1 MSANR
6 IRAHEG
12 VIENFCGRT
21 ANPTYTAEELSYHL
35 ELTKAR
41 MVVADPSTIL
51 IALQGARASGI
62 SPAYIMSFDPVP
74 EGTYPDM
81 QSLIA
86 LGSREH
92 RQYRERRFS
101 AGEGKRKLA
110 FLSFS
115 SGTTGKPKVIG
126 GSSLSRLNPLFTH
139 SSGCHGLALQY
150 HRTYRTSSPL
160 PPTKR
165 HQQFFAHESVRRK

>member
-12 VIENFCGRT
+12 LIEIFCGRT

-41 MVVADPSTIL
+41 MVVADPPTIS
-51 IALQGARASGI
+51 IALEGARASGI
-62 SPAYIMSFDPVP
+62 SPADITSFDPVL
-74 EGTYPDM
+74 GGACPDM

-92 RQYRERRFS
+92 RQYREQRFS

-126 GSSLSRLNPLFTH
+126 GPSLSHLRLLLTH

-160 PPTKR
+160 PPTER
-165 HQQFFAHESVRRK
+165 HQQFFAHESVRHK

>member
-12 VIENFCGRT
+12 IIENFCGRT

-41 MVVADPSTIL
+41 MVVADPSTIS
-51 IALQGARASGI
+51 IALEGAHASGI
-62 SPAYIMSFDPVP
+62 SPAYIISFDPVP
-74 EGTYPDM
+74 EGTCPDM

-92 RQYRERRFS
+92 RQYRERRLS

-115 SGTTGKPKVIG
+115 SGTTGKPKVIEDFCP
-126 GSSLSRLNPLFTH
+126 SRIHSLFTH
-139 SSGCHGLALQY
+139 SSGRHGLSL
-150 HRTYRTSSPL
+150 
-160 PPTKR
+160 
-165 HQQFFAHESVRRK
+165 